1 MVNAVSGNAS
11 SQSSNVQS
19 SQKASDVRQAEEEKR
34 RQRAQEKQP
43 STQEASKVSLGQQ
56 GPSASVAPTQ
66 SPGQMYAAVAKIK

>member
-19 SQKASDVRQAEEEKR
+19 SQKAPDVRQAEEEKR
-34 RQRAQEKQP
+34 RQRAQEKQAP
-43 STQEASKVSLGQQ
+43 TQEASKVSLGQQ
-56 GPSASVAPTQ
+56 GASASVSPSQ